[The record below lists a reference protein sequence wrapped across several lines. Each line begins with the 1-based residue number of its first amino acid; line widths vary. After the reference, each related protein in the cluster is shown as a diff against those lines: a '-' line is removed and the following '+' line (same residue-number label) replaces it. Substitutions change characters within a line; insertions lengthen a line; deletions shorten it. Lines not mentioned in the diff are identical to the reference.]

1 MVIFLLHA
9 ILYPPSDHL
18 LLLCNPI
25 VTKSIVD
32 LHGGTI
38 SVRSEGEGLGTT
50 FTVELPVYTRWS
62 CPSSRNSRIYHRR
75 TIFGGG
81 MAPLDAPPQDP
92 LISSSPA
99 PVPSGRIFFSSQGCE
114 MTSGQNRSRSNSSF
128 RNGHN
133 STIQAT
139 GIRSAERVN
148 SGDLREGVSRESSNS
163 LQGLPSVVSKSF
175 VSPVPSLVNSGR
187 VNLLYSPGD
196 SQVGIRSL
204 LSRGALPLEMIE
216 DFSISERAQT
226 VPQTGVQSEEE
237 AEGDSL
243 CFRVASPSLLVNVLA
258 VPIRVL
264 VADDAS
270 LNRKMMCR
278 LLKDRCEHTAEAR
291 DGLEAL
297 TKTQNAQ
304 EDGLPYHVILLDYH
318 MPNLNGVG
326 TARLLRSNGYNGLI
340 IGITGMTESQDIEDF
355 RAAGADCVLA
365 KPVTL
370 EDLDPLFQGREIVF
384 LTGYPNITVLSHT
397 WIPSYPPMVLSSMR
411 VFIVRLLLHSF

>member
-1 MVIFLLHA
+1 
-9 ILYPPSDHL
+9 
-18 LLLCNPI
+18 
-25 VTKSIVD
+25 
-32 LHGGTI
+32 
-38 SVRSEGEGLGTT
+38 
-50 FTVELPVYTRWS
+50 
-62 CPSSRNSRIYHRR
+62 
-75 TIFGGG
+75 
-81 MAPLDAPPQDP
+81 
-92 LISSSPA
+92 
-99 PVPSGRIFFSSQGCE
+99 

-163 LQGLPSVVSKSF
+163 LQGLPSVISKSF

-226 VPQTGVQSEEE
+226 VPQTGVQSEEVE
-237 AEGDSL
+237 EEDSL

-297 TKTQNAQ
+297 TKIQNAQ
-304 EDGLPYHVILLDYH
+304 VDGLPYHVILLDYH

-355 RAAGADCVLA
+355 RAAGADCVLT

-370 EDLDPLFQGREIVF
+370 EDLDPLFPYLEIGDPD
-384 LTGYPNITVLSHT
+384 LPKSQA
-397 WIPSYPPMVLSSMR
+397 W
-411 VFIVRLLLHSF
+411 